1 MSSISNDGPRA
12 AAHSAY
18 NHAYADDDEIDLRA
32 LAALLWGHKFL
43 IGFLAVLFFLIAVLY
58 LHFAEPVYRATLQVT
73 APQGQQS
80 SSPGGGLGALA
91 ELAGAGGL
99 LGGADATS
107 FELYLAGLTS
117 LEAANR
123 LAANEQLMRRIF
135 ASEWSEQTQSWVEP
149 DSALRDFIQTIKP
162 WLGVKNL
169 PWSPPGGQRLQ
180 EFLAGNTAIARD
192 RTSPIVTITFE
203 NPNPELASSI
213 LTMLHREMD
222 ALLRVRNIRRS
233 TDHIKYLTEKLAT
246 VTVIDYR
253 QALIQALAKQE
264 QNLMAS
270 SSDQPFAAEPF
281 GDVFVSRRPVKPQN
295 ALVLALGVIGGL
307 FAGMFFVFAR
317 AMVRGE
323 LTHSLAEAEYGAAP
337 SSAQTAATTDTLQPH
352 SRQPHSRR
360 VPRSVDNDAA
370 D

>member
-1 MSSISNDGPRA
+1 MSSISTEGPRA

-18 NHAYADDDEIDLRA
+18 NHGYADDDEIDLRA

-43 IGFLAVLFFLIAVLY
+43 IGFLAGLFFLIAVLY

-123 LAANEQLMRRIF
+123 LTANEPLMRRIF

-149 DSALRDFIQTIKP
+149 NSAVRDIIRTIKP

-180 EFLAGNTAIARD
+180 EYLEKNSAIGRD
-192 RTSPIVTITFE
+192 KKSPIVTITFE
-203 NPNPELASSI
+203 DPDPELARMV

-222 ALLRVRNIRRS
+222 ILLRARNIRRS
-233 TDHIKYLTEKLAT
+233 TDHIEYLTGKLAT
-246 VTVIDYR
+246 VTVLDYR

-295 ALVLALGVIGGL
+295 ALVLALGMISGL

-317 AMVRGE
+317 AAIRGE
-323 LTHSLAEAEYGAAP
+323 LTYPPADAEYHATTPA
-337 SSAQTAATTDTLQPH
+337 AQTAATTETMQPQ
-352 SRQPHSRR
+352 SRQNPGSI
-360 VPRSVDNDAA
+360 DNDAA

>member
-1 MSSISNDGPRA
+1 MSSISTDSPRA

-18 NHAYADDDEIDLRA
+18 TDDDEIDLRA
-32 LAALLWGHKFL
+32 LAALLWRHKFL
-43 IGFLAVLFFLIAVLY
+43 IGFITVLCFLIAVLY

-123 LAANEQLMRRIF
+123 LATNEPLMRRVF

-149 DSALRDFIQTIKP
+149 DSTLREFIQAIKP
-162 WLGVKNL
+162 WLGMKNY

-180 EFLAGNTAIARD
+180 EFLEKNSAIGRD
-192 RTSPIVTITFE
+192 KKSPIVTITFE
-203 NPNPELASSI
+203 DPDPELAHAI
-213 LTMLHREMD
+213 LTLLHREMD
-222 ALLRVRNIRRS
+222 TLLRARNIRRS
-233 TDHIKYLTEKLAT
+233 TDHIEYLTGKLAT

-270 SSDQPFAAEPF
+270 RSDQPFAAEPF

-295 ALVLALGVIGGL
+295 ALVLALGVISGL

-317 AMVRGE
+317 AMVRGD
-323 LTHSLAEAEYGAAP
+323 LTHSPAANP
-337 SSAQTAATTDTLQPH
+337 DYAPEPADGEVSSKHGTVAPQSKP
-352 SRQPHSRR
+352 
-360 VPRSVDNDAA
+360 VPRSIDNDAA